1 MKKSLLAVVV
11 GIAMLIPSVAVA
23 DSTCG
28 GYSQKTCT
36 TTTTS
41 NTTTSPAPTTH
52 ATPAPSTGAASTGA
66 ASASTSPSEA
76 TTASSGTLPFTGI
89 DVAALMVGAS
99 VLLGGGLVIR
109 YLSRD
114 QQS

>member
-11 GIAMLIPSVAVA
+11 GMAMLIPSVAFA

-28 GYSQKTCT
+28 GYSQKACPP
-36 TTTTS
+36 TS
-41 NTTTSPAPTTH
+41 NTTTSPAPATH
-52 ATPAPSTGAASTGA
+52 AAPGTSAPTTSV
-66 ASASTSPSEA
+66 ASASTSPAEE
-76 TTASSGTLPFTGI
+76 TTESTTSPGTLPFTGL

-99 VLLGGGLVIR
+99 VLLGGGLVMR